1 MERNHNP
8 GNYNILNFVIADKK
22 NKRKNFVQIVSDVG
36 RIWYGVSLSLGE
48 PTTMGRNKL
57 TRPPEFIL
65 LGLSSWPEDQKPLF
79 AVFLPIYLVTVIGN
93 LLIILAIQSDTRLQ
107 TPMYFF
113 LSVLSFVDICYVTVI
128 IPKMPVNFSSET
140 KIISYGECLTQ
151 MYFFI
156 AFGSTDSYLLE
167 PWLLTA
173 TWPLH
178 HHCESQT
185 LCPASGSL
193 LLYSTFSLHPAHSS
207 D

>member
-57 TRPPEFIL
+57 TRLLEFIL

-93 LLIILAIQSDTRLQ
+93 LLIILAIHSDTCLQ
-107 TPMYFF
+107 TPMYLF

-128 IPKMPVNFSSET
+128 IPKMPVNFLSET

-156 AFGSTDSYLLE
+156 AFGNTDSYLLAAMAVDRYM
-167 PWLLTA
+167 A
-173 TWPLH
+173 TTSPLWVTDVVS
-178 HHCESQT
+178 CFWF
-185 LCPASGSL
+185 L
-193 LLYSTFSLHPAHSS
+193 LLHSTFSLPPAHSS